1 MEFLKSLFG
10 IKKSPFT
17 AGPPAP
23 QPVNSKGTFQQGNP
37 AYAEA
42 EAAKAK
48 AEEISANIVKLYKA
62 HNSSA
67 LNSNF
72 QRFRN
77 LMKTKYIGPEY
88 LEERFSRS
96 SSDISNLSNDDFN
109 NLKGLLNRNVKKEL
123 YGNANQ
129 LGGTRKGRKG
139 RKARKTRRR

>member
-17 AGPPAP
+17 AGPPAL
-23 QPVNSKGTFQQGNP
+23 NAKGTFEQGNP

-42 EAAKAK
+42 EAATAKAK
-48 AEEISANIVKLYKA
+48 EISANIVKHYKA

-109 NLKGLLNRNVKKEL
+109 NLKSMIERNIKKEP
-123 YGNANQ
+123 YANANQ
-129 LGGTRKGRKG
+129 LGGRRKTRKGRKSRKG
-139 RKARKTRRR
+139 RQTRRW